1 LTFRAKSRTFGKVA
15 AFPGGSA
22 ALIRGDAM
30 TVCAS
35 ESELGAAFDAFMRDE
50 VEATAVA
57 ATQEAVRATYG
68 YLVTLKTT
76 WSPEQT
82 SDIWTGQFRYSTNIS
97 IGSPNAA
104 FLPTMEGE
112 PWPRASQHYTKADVI
127 SGPEVVASI
136 RFGDA
141 VYITNNSPHAQDVEV
156 NTQVFRIAAE
166 LASRDLAGTDWSN
179 VSAGNTIPF

>member
-1 LTFRAKSRTFGKVA
+1 
-15 AFPGGSA
+15 
-22 ALIRGDAM
+22 M

-76 WSPEQT
+76 WSPQQ
-82 SDIWTGQFRYSTNIS
+82 SGDIWTGQFRYSTNIS
-97 IGSPNAA
+97 VGSPNTAS
-104 FLPTMEGE
+104 LPTLEGQ
-112 PWPRASQHYTKADVI
+112 PWPRASRQYSISDAI
-127 SGPEVVASI
+127 SGIEALSSV

-141 VYITNNSPHAQDVEV
+141 VYLANNSPHAGTVESH
-156 NTQVFRIAAE
+156 TGVFRLAAE
-166 LASRDLAGTDWSN
+166 LASRDLAGMDWSS
-179 VSAGNTIPF
+179 VVAGNSIPF